1 MSGNAIKSAEVVATG
16 TLVADACRLVGIYV
30 EAGATGGTLILRDGG
45 AGGTILVEIPTPA
58 AASMAYIPVPEPGI
72 DFDTDIHATLTNAA
86 GVMVF
91 YK

>member
-16 TLVADACRLVGIYV
+16 TLVADACRLVGIFV
-30 EAGATGGTLILRDGG
+30 ESGATGGTLILRDGG
-45 AGGTILVEIPTPA
+45 GGGTTLVEIPTPA
-58 AASMAYIPVPEPGI
+58 VAGMEYIPVPEPGI
-72 DFDTDIHATLTNAA
+72 DFDTDIHATLTNVA